1 MSSLVLCIE
10 CERDHVV
17 TQSVE
22 LLDQSTLIFSV
33 WWAHQD
39 LNLESTDYES
49 GALTNYAI
57 GPEGRGRVTGFA
69 CSKHPV
75 EACVV
80 QAVPQTGLPS
90 RTRTCNLRLRRPLHY
105 PVVLR
110 AARAKYPTPA
120 EWGQVKWC
128 AGRLSG
134 SGGTHH
140 AGEHGAHTL
149 IQ

>member
-105 PVVLR
+105 PVVL
-110 AARAKYPTPA
+110 
-120 EWGQVKWC
+120 
-128 AGRLSG
+128 SG
-134 SGGTHH
+134 DMVPEDGLEPSCPIRTRDFKSLVSTNSTTQ
-140 AGEHGAHTL
+140 AL
-149 IQ
+149 I